1 MQMRYSTQPRDQKYI
16 KEYGFLSLAK
26 KSVGKYSKKLM
37 VTATMTA
44 KNRGMDAAKTTSER
58 VVQKRQR

>member
-1 MQMRYSTQPRDQKYI
+1 MRYSTQPRDQKYI

-26 KSVGKYSKKLM
+26 KSGGKCSKKLM
-37 VTATMTA
+37 VTATTA
-44 KNRGMDAAKTTSER
+44 KNRGMDAAKTTPKR